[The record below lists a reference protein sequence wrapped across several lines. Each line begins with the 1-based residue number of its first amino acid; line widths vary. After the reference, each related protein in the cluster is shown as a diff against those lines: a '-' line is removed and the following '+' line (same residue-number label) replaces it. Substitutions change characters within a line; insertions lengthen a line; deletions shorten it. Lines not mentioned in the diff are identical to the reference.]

1 MDERYELDR
10 RQRKRQVLHERLLD
24 TAGQLFRERGIA
36 QTTVDDIAD
45 AADVCRQT
53 VFNHFPYKECLALEL
68 GEEAIRRIGHR
79 AHALLEAGVPAL
91 EVLQQAAEWVLDAA
105 MAEGD
110 VAVAVA
116 QELLHPDPERAER
129 AARQVPIRD
138 ILEAILVQAWEEGS
152 VRDDL
157 PIDVM
162 ASRISAVLTSIVPQV
177 TARDPQHLRRDLSI
191 CFDIVFNGIMKR
203 SA

>member
-1 MDERYELDR
+1 MDDSSELGR
-10 RQRKRQVLHERLLD
+10 RQRKRQVLHQHLLD

-36 QTTVDDIAD
+36 QTTVDDIAE

-53 VFNHFPYKECLALEL
+53 VFNHFPYKECMALEL
-68 GEEAIRRIGHR
+68 GAEAVRKVGHR
-79 AHALLEAGVPAL
+79 AHALLESGAPAL
-91 EVLQQAAEWVLDAA
+91 EVLQRAAEWILDAA
-105 MAEGD
+105 LAEGD

-116 QELLHPDPERAER
+116 QELLHPDPERTER
-129 AARQVPIRD
+129 AARQVPIRE

-157 PIDVM
+157 PVDVM

-177 TARDPQHLRRDLSI
+177 TVREPQHLRRDLSI